1 MGFCHH
7 AGMKRQLLYAPIV
20 LSFLLLGAH
29 FLRYGNMV
37 VLVGLVVLIGLL
49 FVRRWWVAR
58 IMQFVLALGALEWLR
73 TLAMLIQERMAYGMP
88 YQRLAIILGVV
99 AAVTV
104 FAAFLFQTKELKA
117 IYRLD
122 ESS

>member
-1 MGFCHH
+1 
-7 AGMKRQLLYAPIV
+7 MKKQLLYAPIV
-20 LSFLLLGAH
+20 LSLFLLGAH
-29 FLRYGNMV
+29 FLRYGN
-37 VLVGLVVLIGLL
+37 LPVLIMLAAFMGLL

-58 IMQFVLALGALEWLR
+58 IMQFVLVLGALEWLR

-99 AAVTV
+99 AAITV

>member
-1 MGFCHH
+1 MAVCHH

-20 LSFLLLGAH
+20 LSLLLLGAH

-99 AAVTV
+99 AAITV